1 MILPGATATMS
12 IRPKL
17 AQRIPLPSAVM
28 IVQVTAR
35 PSGEGGESWTSST
48 AGRNSASRPL
58 GTFAGG
64 CRLCSFQA
72 SSHTSQCRLKVVM
85 RLVIRHPAPLAPRL
99 APARSFTSPP
109 AFTSP
114 GDSLLSEWELH
125 RRKSPVLELVQ
136 ACVIPV
142 LLQQLVV
149 GPMLDDLPPV
159 DHVDAIR
166 GPHRA
171 QPVRDSDAR

>member
-1 MILPGATATMS
+1 M
-12 IRPKL
+12 
-17 AQRIPLPSAVM
+17 
-28 IVQVTAR
+28 AR
-35 PSGEGGESWTSST
+35 PASSARSRRAPT
-48 AGRNSASRPL
+48 PAGRNPASRPL

-72 SSHTSQCRLKVVM
+72 SSHPSQCRLKVVM
-85 RLVIRHPAPLAPRL
+85 RLVIRPPAPLVPRL

-109 AFTSP
+109 AFPSP

-136 ACVIPV
+136 TCVIPV
-142 LLQQLVV
+142 LLQQLVA

-171 QPVRDSDAR
+171 QPARD

>member
-85 RLVIRHPAPLAPRL
+85 RLVIRHPAPLTPPPPPPPPDL
-99 APARSFTSPP
+99 HPTPPPPPSPP
-109 AFTSP
+109 P
-114 GDSLLSEWELH
+114 
-125 RRKSPVLELVQ
+125 P
-136 ACVIPV
+136 P
-142 LLQQLVV
+142 
-149 GPMLDDLPPV
+149 LPPETPP
-159 DHVDAIR
+159 
-166 GPHRA
+166 PH
-171 QPVRDSDAR
+171 